1 MCKAWTNFLSNKH
14 LYLFITAKGMH
25 HFFIQLRISI
35 LTHLM
40 VAFVL
45 CLLLYPEQTFFSC
58 KSFAHAFESDVQK
71 GSFSQN
77 NFICHVWTYVLI
89 NIHKLISTIFLLCLK
104 DFQQFP
110 VVKALS
116 DHLDQL
122 QKQK

>member
-1 MCKAWTNFLSNKH
+1 MDKFSFK
-14 LYLFITAKGMH
+14 
-25 HFFIQLRISI
+25 
-35 LTHLM
+35 
-40 VAFVL
+40 
-45 CLLLYPEQTFFSC
+45 QTFVFIHYSKRHAPLLHTAQDLNFNPLNGGFCPLPLVVPRTDLFSC